1 MPGEKPLG
9 AREKINNRAT
19 LVGGEFSRH
28 SATLATHFDSD
39 VDFRKDVETSADVTN
54 NPIQDYTH

>member
-9 AREKINNRAT
+9 ARGKTNNRAT
-19 LVGGEFSRH
+19 LVGGECSRH
-28 SATLATHFDSD
+28 RATLATYFDSD
-39 VDFRKDVETSADVTN
+39 DDFRKDVETSVDATN

>member
-9 AREKINNRAT
+9 AREKTNNRAT
-19 LVGGEFSRH
+19 LVGGECSRH
-28 SATLATHFDSD
+28 CATIATHFVSD
-39 VDFRKDVETSADVTN
+39 VDLRKDVETSADVTN